1 MPALRGALLFIGILA
16 TVVGLIWLAED
27 IHALPFPSD
36 DTVAQKP
43 WPYRGLALAIVG
55 LLSIIL
61 SRRIPK
67 QH

>member
-16 TVVGLIWLAED
+16 TIVGLIWLGED
-27 IHALPFPSD
+27 LHAVPFTSD
-36 DTVAQKP
+36 DTVAKKP
-43 WPYRGLALAIVG
+43 WPYRGIALAVAGIF
-55 LLSIIL
+55 SIIL